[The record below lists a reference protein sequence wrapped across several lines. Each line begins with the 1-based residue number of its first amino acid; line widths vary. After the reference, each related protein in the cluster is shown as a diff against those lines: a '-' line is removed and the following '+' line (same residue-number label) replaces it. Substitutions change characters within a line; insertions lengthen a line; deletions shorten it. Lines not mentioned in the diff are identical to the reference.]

1 MSRDI
6 VRDVLI
12 TIGNKSYSI
21 ETGLEE
27 DVLNR
32 ILFHIEEAMSGVD
45 ATADQEKALLIACLD
60 LSYRFDVALQEINHK
75 AQGHIPG

>member
-1 MSRDI
+1 MEHDL

-27 DVLNR
+27 NVLNR
-32 ILFHIEEAMSGVD
+32 ILLHIEEAMSGVD
-45 ATADQEKALLIACLD
+45 AASDQEKALLIACLD
-60 LSYRFDVALQEINHK
+60 LSYRLDVALQGTSDQINTP
-75 AQGHIPG
+75 A